1 MQKLQQPVTAL
12 PHGGV
17 QRRRAAPLAGA
28 AKVGFLHTG
37 ERPLLIG
44 EVSPFSVFPTKHTM
58 VRLGPKPP
66 QHRKGTFTDVPPAL
80 LAEVETLEGLL
91 TIKGEKLQQITDHFI
106 TELDKGLSKKGGNI
120 PMIPGWVLDF
130 PTGHETGDYLA
141 IDLGGTNLRVVL
153 VKLLGN
159 SKFDTTQSKY
169 ALPKHMRE
177 ASADEL
183 WEFIADCLDKFVK
196 EFFPDGVE
204 KPLPLGFTFSYPAT
218 QNNITE
224 GILQRWTK
232 GFNIEGV
239 EGHDVVPMLQAAI
252 EKLNVPVEVVALI
265 NDTTGTLVASMYA
278 DPETKMGLIFGTG
291 VNGAYYDVCGD
302 IPKLEGR
309 LADDVASDAPMA
321 INCEY
326 GSFDNEHLVLPR
338 TKYDIQIDAE
348 SPRPG
353 QQAFEKMISGY
364 YLGEV
369 LRLILVELA
378 DEKKLIFPGQ
388 DLAKLHEPY
397 VMDTSFPARI
407 EEDPFENLSDVQ
419 DLFADSLGIQTTT
432 PERKIV
438 RKLAELIGERSARLS
453 ICGIAAICKKRG
465 YKTAHCA
472 ADGSVY
478 QKYPG
483 FKERAAKGLRDI
495 FEWTEAEDPIVI
507 VPAEDGSGVGA
518 AVIAALTEKRIKD
531 GKSVG
536 VRV

>member
-1 MQKLQQPVTAL
+1 
-12 PHGGV
+12 
-17 QRRRAAPLAGA
+17 
-28 AKVGFLHTG
+28 
-37 ERPLLIG
+37 
-44 EVSPFSVFPTKHTM
+44 M
-58 VRLGPKPP
+58 VRLGPKAP
-66 QHRKGTFTDVPPAL
+66 QHRKGTFTDVPQAL
-80 LAEVETLEGLL
+80 LDEIATLENLL
-91 TIKGEKLQQITDHFI
+91 TVPASKLQEITAHFI
-106 TELDKGLSKKGGNI
+106 NELDKGLSKKGGNI

-130 PTGHETGDYLA
+130 PTGSETGDYLA

-169 ALPKHMRE
+169 ALPKHMRT
-177 ASADEL
+177 ATSDEL
-183 WEFIADCLDKFVK
+183 WGFIAECLQKFVN
-196 EFFPDGVE
+196 EFYPDGVSA
-204 KPLPLGFTFSYPAT
+204 PLPLGFTFSYPAS
-218 QNNITE
+218 QDNITQ

-232 GFNIEGV
+232 GFDIDGV

-252 EKLNVPVEVVALI
+252 EKINVPVKVVALI

-278 DPETKMGLIFGTG
+278 DVETKMGLIFGTG
-291 VNGAYYDVCGD
+291 VNGAYYDTCGD

-309 LADDVASDAPMA
+309 LADDISAQTPMA

-353 QQAFEKMISGY
+353 QQSFEKMISGY

-369 LRLILVELA
+369 LRLILLELA
-378 DEKKLIFPGQ
+378 DEKKLIFANQ
-388 DLAKLHEPY
+388 DLSKMHEAF
-397 VMDTSFPARI
+397 VMDTSFPAKI

-419 DLFADSLGIQTTT
+419 DLFEEKLCIKTTV
-432 PERKIV
+432 PERKVI
-438 RKLAELIGERSARLS
+438 RRLAELIGERSSRLS
-453 ICGIAAICKKRG
+453 VCGIAAICKKRG

-483 FKERAAKGLRDI
+483 FKERAAQGLRDI
-495 FEWTEAEDPIVI
+495 FGWADNEEDPIII

-518 AVIAALTEKRIKD
+518 AVIAALTEKRLAE

-536 VRV
+536 VKI

>member
-1 MQKLQQPVTAL
+1 
-12 PHGGV
+12 
-17 QRRRAAPLAGA
+17 
-28 AKVGFLHTG
+28 
-37 ERPLLIG
+37 
-44 EVSPFSVFPTKHTM
+44 M

-66 QHRKGTFTDVPPAL
+66 QHRKGTFTDVPQAL
-80 LAEVETLEGLL
+80 LDEIKEIEKLLTLTPETLQ
-91 TIKGEKLQQITDHFI
+91 KITKHFI
-106 TELDKGLSKKGGNI
+106 SELDKGLSKKGGNI

-130 PTGHETGDYLA
+130 PTGQETGNYLA

-153 VKLLGN
+153 VKLLGDH
-159 SKFDTTQSKY
+159 KFDTTQSKF
-169 ALPKHMRE
+169 ALPKTMRE
-177 ASADEL
+177 ATSDEL
-183 WEFIADCLDKFVK
+183 WDFIADCLKKFID
-196 EFFPDGVE
+196 EFFPEGVSA
-204 KPLPLGFTFSYPAT
+204 PLPLGFTFSYPAS
-218 QNNITE
+218 QDKITE

-232 GFNIEGV
+232 GFNISGV
-239 EGHDVVPMLQAAI
+239 EGKDVVPMLQSAI
-252 EKLNVPVEVVALI
+252 EKLEVPVEVVALI
-265 NDTTGTLVASMYA
+265 NDTTGTLVASMYTDA
-278 DPETKMGLIFGTG
+278 ETKMGLIFGTG
-291 VNGAYYDVCGD
+291 VNGAYYDNCGD

-309 LADDVASDAPMA
+309 LHSDVTPNTPMA

-338 TKYDIQIDAE
+338 TKFDIQIDAE

-353 QQAFEKMISGY
+353 QQSFEKMISGY

-369 LRLILVELA
+369 LRLILLDLA
-378 DEKKLIFPGQ
+378 DEKKLIFKDQ
-388 DLAKLHEPY
+388 DLSKLHEAF

-419 DLFADSLGIQTTT
+419 DLFSEHLGIQTTVA
-432 PERKIV
+432 ERKVI
-438 RKLAELIGERSARLS
+438 RKFAELIGERSARLS
-453 ICGIAAICKKRG
+453 VCG

-495 FEWTEAEDPIVI
+495 FGWADDQEDPIVI

-518 AVIAALTEKRIKD
+518 AVIAALTEIRLKE

-536 VRV
+536 VAN

>member
-1 MQKLQQPVTAL
+1 
-12 PHGGV
+12 
-17 QRRRAAPLAGA
+17 
-28 AKVGFLHTG
+28 
-37 ERPLLIG
+37 
-44 EVSPFSVFPTKHTM
+44 M

-66 QHRKGTFTDVPPAL
+66 QHRKGTFTDVPQAL
-80 LAEVETLEGLL
+80 LEEIHEIEHLLTVSPETLQ
-91 TIKGEKLQQITDHFI
+91 KITKHFI

-130 PTGHETGDYLA
+130 PTGQETGDYLA

-153 VKLLGN
+153 VRLLGN
-159 SKFDTTQSKY
+159 HKFDTTQSKY

-183 WEFIADCLDKFVK
+183 WGFIAECLKKFVD
-196 EFFPDGVE
+196 EFYPDGVDH
-204 KPLPLGFTFSYPAT
+204 PLPLGFTFSYPAS
-218 QNNITE
+218 QDNITE

-232 GFNIEGV
+232 GFNISGV
-239 EGHDVVPMLQAAI
+239 EGKDVVPMLQDALK
-252 EKLNVPVEVVALI
+252 KLDVPVEVVALI
-265 NDTTGTLVASMYA
+265 NDTTGTLVASMYT
-278 DPETKMGLIFGTG
+278 DDETKMGLIFGTG
-291 VNGAYYDVCGD
+291 VNGAYYDNCGD

-309 LADDVASDAPMA
+309 LCDDVSPQTPMA

-338 TKYDIQIDAE
+338 TKFDIQIDAE

-369 LRLILVELA
+369 LRLILL
-378 DEKKLIFPGQ
+378 DLSDNKKLIFHGQ
-388 DLAKLHEPY
+388 DLAKLHTPY
-397 VMDTSFPARI
+397 VMDTSYPSRI

-419 DLFADSLGIQTTT
+419 DLFASGLNIQTTVA
-432 PERKIV
+432 ERKVI
-438 RKLAELIGERSARLS
+438 RRFAELIGERSARLS
-453 ICGIAAICKKRG
+453 VCGIAAICQKRG

-478 QKYPG
+478 EKYPG

-495 FEWTEAEDPIVI
+495 FGWADDQEDPIVI

-518 AVIAALTEKRIKD
+518 AVIAALTEKRLKD

-536 VRV
+536 VKV

>member
-1 MQKLQQPVTAL
+1 
-12 PHGGV
+12 
-17 QRRRAAPLAGA
+17 
-28 AKVGFLHTG
+28 
-37 ERPLLIG
+37 
-44 EVSPFSVFPTKHTM
+44 M
-58 VRLGPKPP
+58 VRLGPKAP
-66 QHRKGTFTDVPPAL
+66 QHRKGTFSDVPQQLLEEIKVLEDILTVPAS
-80 LAEVETLEGLL
+80 
-91 TIKGEKLQQITDHFI
+91 KLQSITEHFI
-106 TELDKGLSKKGGNI
+106 TELDKGLSKQGGNI

-130 PTGHETGDYLA
+130 PTGSETGDYLA

-169 ALPKHMRE
+169 ALPKHMRT

-183 WEFIADCLDKFVK
+183 WGFIAECLQKFVN
-196 EFFPDGVE
+196 EFYPDGVSGA
-204 KPLPLGFTFSYPAT
+204 LPLGFTFSYPAS
-218 QNNITE
+218 QDNITQ

-232 GFNIEGV
+232 GFDIAGV
-239 EGHDVVPMLQAAI
+239 EGNDVVPMLQSAI
-252 EKLNVPVEVVALI
+252 EKLGVPVKVVALI

-278 DPETKMGLIFGTG
+278 DVETKMGLIFGTG
-291 VNGAYYDVCGD
+291 VNGAYYDTCGD
-302 IPKLEGR
+302 IPKLEGK
-309 LADDVASDAPMA
+309 LCDDVSATTPMA

-353 QQAFEKMISGY
+353 QQSFEKMISGY

-369 LRLILVELA
+369 LRLILLELA
-378 DEKKLIFPGQ
+378 EEQKLIFAGQ
-388 DLAKLHEPY
+388 DLTKMHEAY
-397 VMDTSFPARI
+397 VMDTSFPAKI

-419 DLFADSLGIQTTT
+419 DLFEEKLNIKTTVA
-432 PERKIV
+432 ERKVI
-438 RKLAELIGERSARLS
+438 RRLAELIGERSSRLS
-453 ICGIAAICKKRG
+453 VCGIAAICKKRG

-472 ADGSVY
+472 ADGSVF

-483 FKERAAKGLRDI
+483 FKERAAQGLRDI
-495 FEWTEAEDPIVI
+495 FGWADDEADPIVI

-518 AVIAALTEKRIKD
+518 AVIAALTEKRLAD

-536 VRV
+536 VKV

>member
-1 MQKLQQPVTAL
+1 
-12 PHGGV
+12 
-17 QRRRAAPLAGA
+17 
-28 AKVGFLHTG
+28 
-37 ERPLLIG
+37 
-44 EVSPFSVFPTKHTM
+44 M

-66 QHRKGTFTDVPPAL
+66 QHRKGTFTDVPQAL
-80 LAEVETLEGLL
+80 IEEIHEIENLLTVKPETLQ
-91 TIKGEKLQQITDHFI
+91 KITKHFI

-130 PTGHETGDYLA
+130 PTGQETGNYLA

-153 VKLLGN
+153 VRLLGN
-159 SKFDTTQSKY
+159 HKFDTTQSKY

-177 ASADEL
+177 ATADQL
-183 WEFIADCLDKFVK
+183 WDFIAECLKKFVD
-196 EFFPDGVE
+196 EFFPDGVT
-204 KPLPLGFTFSYPAT
+204 KALPLGFTFSYPAS
-218 QNNITE
+218 QDNITE

-232 GFNIEGV
+232 GFNISGV
-239 EGHDVVPMLQAAI
+239 EGKDVVPMLQDSLK
-252 EKLNVPVEVVALI
+252 KLNVPVEVVALI
-265 NDTTGTLVASMYA
+265 NDTTGTLVASMYT
-278 DPETKMGLIFGTG
+278 DDETKMGLIFGTG
-291 VNGAYYDVCGD
+291 VNGAYYDTCGG

-309 LADDVASDAPMA
+309 LCDDVTPQTPMA

-338 TKYDIQIDAE
+338 TKFDIQIDAE

-353 QQAFEKMISGY
+353 QQSFEKMISGY

-369 LRLILVELA
+369 LRLILL
-378 DEKKLIFPGQ
+378 DLSDNKKLIFQNQ
-388 DLAKLHEPY
+388 DLTKLHTAY
-397 VMDTSFPARI
+397 VMDTSFPAKI

-419 DLFADSLGIQTTT
+419 DLFASALGIQTTVA
-432 PERKIV
+432 ERKVI
-438 RKLAELIGERSARLS
+438 RRFAELIGERSARLS
-453 ICGIAAICKKRG
+453 VCGIAAICQKRD

-495 FEWTEAEDPIVI
+495 FGWADDQEDPIII

-518 AVIAALTEKRIKD
+518 AVIAALTEKRLKD

-536 VRV
+536 VKV